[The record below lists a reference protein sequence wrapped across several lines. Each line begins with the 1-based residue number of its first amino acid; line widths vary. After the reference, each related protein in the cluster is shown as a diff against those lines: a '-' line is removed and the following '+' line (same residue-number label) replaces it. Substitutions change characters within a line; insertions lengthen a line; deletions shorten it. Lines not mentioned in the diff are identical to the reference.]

1 MDCVLVLSRNISV
14 SYLHKRDENVC
25 QYAWFLRNLVYLYQ
39 KRLVYFHF
47 KKIVL
52 KFREDLLRF
61 SSYKIHGSYA
71 V

>member
-39 KRLVYFHF
+39 ESLVIFPLQEDSL
-47 KKIVL
+47 KIQ
-52 KFREDLLRF
+52 RRF
-61 SSYKIHGSYA
+61 IA
-71 V
+71 F